1 MTKNL
6 NLASK
11 PFNNRALPWFLSIV
25 ILCFS
30 LIGLILVVRF
40 TAEANRKA
48 AIVEADINSLKQR
61 EQDLLKTAL
70 QVNDSLTP
78 QQQQSLK
85 AAHELVDRKTFSWSR
100 LLADLEGSLPGNV
113 RVSRIAVR
121 EVTAHANQTIAELD
135 LVVFAKTSSTITDM
149 IASMDKAGVFHAELL
164 SQNLQKGRG
173 EVGTEYELNVVYRP
187 RAGYTETVASIQ
199 EQAKSNQEP
208 R

>member
-1 MTKNL
+1 MLRRYLCWVPRGRHLRLFRLGVYASSNYLEPSCRGFFGVTKNL

-25 ILCFS
+25 LLCFS

-70 QVNDSLTP
+70 HVNDSLTP

-85 AAHELVDRKTFSWSR
+85 
-100 LLADLEGSLPGNV
+100 
-113 RVSRIAVR
+113 
-121 EVTAHANQTIAELD
+121 
-135 LVVFAKTSSTITDM
+135 
-149 IASMDKAGVFHAELL
+149 
-164 SQNLQKGRG
+164 
-173 EVGTEYELNVVYRP
+173 
-187 RAGYTETVASIQ
+187 
-199 EQAKSNQEP
+199 
-208 R
+208 